1 MARLKLFRQRDL
13 DLYLSRRS
21 GETKFGEKVGVITST
36 EELRGHKANFVLFG
50 IPEDIGV
57 RANFGKPG
65 AASAW
70 ESCLRALLNVQDNLF
85 NHPEDLLVL
94 GSIDCSEENEKA
106 SNLDVSDPHYVQK
119 LGDLV
124 DVIDK
129 EVALTVESVM
139 RAGKIPIII
148 GGGHN
153 NAYGN
158 IKGAATALDAPIN
171 VLNLDAHTDLRQLEH
186 RHSGNGFSYALDR
199 GYLQKYAV
207 FGLHHN
213 YTPQYIFEKM
223 LDSDNLKFNLFED
236 LQNED
241 KAAEFDLALDFV
253 GSGRFGLELDC
264 DVIANFPSSAAS
276 PSGFSLDE
284 IRGFVKA
291 AANDKNCAY
300 FHICEAIGREDYPT
314 GKALSFLVTDFMR
327 LHTH

>member
-1 MARLKLFRQRDL
+1 MAKLNLFSPRDL
-13 DLYLSRRS
+13 DRYLSRRS
-21 GETKFGEKVGVITST
+21 GESKFGEKAGLLNTP
-36 EELRGHKANFVLFG
+36 EELTAHKAHFVLFG

-57 RANFGKPG
+57 RANYGNPG

-70 ESCLRALLNVQDNLF
+70 EACLQALLNAQDNLF

-94 GSIDCSEENEKA
+94 GSLDCSEENEKA
-106 SNLDVSDPHYVQK
+106 SNLEPSDPNYYQK

-124 DVIDK
+124 DMVDK
-129 EVALTVESVM
+129 EVALTIETIL
-139 RAGKIPIII
+139 RAGKVPIII

-158 IKGAATALDAPIN
+158 IKGAATALDSPIN
-171 VLNLDAHTDLRQLEH
+171 VLNLDAHTDLRLLEH

-207 FGLHHN
+207 FGLHQN
-213 YTPQYIFEKM
+213 YTPQYIYEKM
-223 LDSDNLKFNLFED
+223 LDSDQLKFNLFED
-236 LQNED
+236 LQTED
-241 KAAEFDLALDFV
+241 ISAEFNQALDFV
-253 GSGRFGLELDC
+253 GASKFGLELDC
-264 DVIANFPSSAAS
+264 DVMANFPSSAAS

-284 IRGFVKA
+284 VRGIVKV
-291 AANDKNCAY
+291 AANDKNCVY
-300 FHICEAIGREDYPT
+300 FHICEAMAADNYPT

>member
-1 MARLKLFRQRDL
+1 MAKFKLFRQRDL

-21 GETKFGEKVGVITST
+21 GETKFGEKVGLIGSS
-36 EELRGHKANFVLFG
+36 EELRDHKANFVLFG

-57 RANFGKPG
+57 RANYGKAG

-70 ESCLRALLNVQDNLF
+70 ESCLQALLNAQDNLF

-94 GSIDCSEENEKA
+94 GSVDCSEENEKA
-106 SNLDVSDPHYVQK
+106 FNLEPSDPNYYQK
-119 LGDLV
+119 LGNLV
-124 DVIDK
+124 DMVDK
-129 EVALTVESVM
+129 EVALTVESIL
-139 RAGKIPIII
+139 RAGKVPIII

-158 IKGAATALDAPIN
+158 IKGAATALNSPIN

-207 FGLHHN
+207 FGLHQN
-213 YTPQYIFEKM
+213 YTPQYIFEQL

-241 KAAEFDLALDFV
+241 KLSEFDQALDFV
-253 GSGRFGLELDC
+253 GSSKFGLELDC
-264 DVIANFPSSAAS
+264 DVMANFPSSAAS

-284 IRGFVKA
+284 VRGFVKV
-291 AANDKNCAY
+291 AANDKNCVY
-300 FHICEAIGREDYPT
+300 FHICEAMAADNYPT
-314 GKALSFLVTDFMR
+314 GKALSYLVTDFMR